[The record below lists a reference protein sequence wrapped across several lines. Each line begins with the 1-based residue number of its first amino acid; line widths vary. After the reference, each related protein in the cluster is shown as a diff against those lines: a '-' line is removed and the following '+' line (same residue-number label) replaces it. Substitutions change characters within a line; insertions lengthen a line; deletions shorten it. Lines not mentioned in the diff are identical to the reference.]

1 MSVLIEGI
9 SVVVRNETLE
19 EKYPGGVVAYC
30 LGCPNQTFCSDGR
43 LTRVGFMVPND
54 VGFFVRILQKRGLL
68 WADSEK
74 RFRDI
79 AVVDQLAGP
88 TSTCDWLVYE
98 RQLEGPNY
106 ALLSGTEP
114 GELAVPR
121 DWCYEESLSKDFVYT
136 HKSVADRWRAA
147 EGHRDGNDL
156 FIHPRTGQQIVCARP
171 FGPDIPDLTE

>member
-19 EKYPGGVVAYC
+19 EKFPGGAVAYC
-30 LGCPNQTFCSDGR
+30 LDCPNKTFSTDGR

-54 VGFFVRILQKRGLL
+54 VGFFVRCLQKRGLL
-68 WADSEK
+68 WVDSEK
-74 RFRDI
+74 RFRDV
-79 AVVDQLAGP
+79 AVVDQLSGP

-98 RQLEGPNY
+98 RQFDGPAY
-106 ALLSGTEP
+106 AWQTGTEL

-136 HKSVADRWRAA
+136 PKKGADRWRAA
-147 EGHRDGNDL
+147 EGHRDGCDL
-156 FIHPRTGQQIVCARP
+156 YIHPRTGRKSACARP
-171 FGPDIPDLTE
+171 FGPDVVGLPD

>member
-19 EKYPGGVVAYC
+19 EKYPGGVDAYR
-30 LGCPNQTFCSDGR
+30 LHVPNRTFCTDGV
-43 LTRVGFMVPND
+43 LTRVGFMVPID
-54 VGFFVRILQKRGLL
+54 VSFWVRILQKRGLL
-68 WADSEK
+68 WVDSEK

-98 RQLEGPNY
+98 RQFDGPNY
-106 ALLSGTEP
+106 AWLSGTEP

-121 DWCYEESLSKDFVYT
+121 DWCYEESLSKDFIYT
-136 HKSVADRWRAA
+136 PKEGADRWRAA
-147 EGHRDGNDL
+147 EGHRDGCDL
-156 FIHPRTGQQIVCARP
+156 FIHPRTGQKTACARP
-171 FGPDIPDLTE
+171 FGPDVVGMPD